1 MSQRE
6 IMKHSAAHEAA
17 QWVEEEQTS
26 LESRSDLWEQLTGI
40 ENLFKQLNAR
50 QARIENQL
58 IHLTPSAK
66 KVEVQ
71 FATLVLAGKELCEE
85 MEQKK
90 EDMVINLSQ
99 CNAQV
104 TATANQINAEFHH
117 QLKILQEFFDA
128 TVHIRDQNANL
139 VAECQQ
145 LAARCQQMV
154 ATSSGVYHKGS
165 TGVQEISEKTQA
177 HLKAATESH
186 RKEIETQAQYFKLM
200 SKRLGKWIIIGTVI
214 ILLSAFVAGAMAGL
228 MTTRYTQLQEKEDSG
243 TQTR

>member
-6 IMKHSAAHEAA
+6 IMKHSAAQEAA
-17 QWVEEEQTS
+17 QWDEEEQTS
-26 LESRSDLWEQLTGI
+26 LESQRDLWEQLTEI
-40 ENLFKQLNAR
+40 EKLFKQLNAR

-66 KVEVQ
+66 KAEAQ

-85 MEQKK
+85 LEQKK
-90 EDMVINLSQ
+90 MDMAINLNQ
-99 CNAQV
+99 CNAQAI
-104 TATANQINAEFHH
+104 ATADQIKAEFHH
-117 QLKILQEFFDA
+117 QLKMLQKFFDGMLNL
-128 TVHIRDQNANL
+128 RDRNGHL

-145 LAARCQQMV
+145 MVAQCQQMV

-165 TGVQEISEKTQA
+165 AGVQEISEKTQA

-200 SKRLGKWIIIGTVI
+200 TKRLGKWVITGTVI
-214 ILLSAFVAGAMAGL
+214 ILLSAPVAGAMAGL
-228 MTTRYTQLQEKEDSG
+228 MTARYRQLQEKEDTG